1 MSHILR
7 IACRTQFKIQILKIV
22 CRTRLLLSCHKK
34 HGIQIYGTLSDR
46 SIGRQTCCDQCDQR
60 PISQREHLLTSNHD
74 PVNSLNIK
82 SRHIKV
88 HSTMIA
94 RHTQFYNA

>member
-1 MSHILR
+1 MAYKYMGHSVTKEVWYDQCNL
-7 IACRTQFKIQILKIV
+7 
-22 CRTRLLLSCHKK
+22 
-34 HGIQIYGTLSDR
+34 IQIYGTLSDR
-46 SIGRQTCCDQCDQR
+46 SIGHQTCCDQCDQR
-60 PISQREHLLTSNHD
+60 PISQPEHLLTSNHD